1 MRSNAPPGLRNKPGW
16 STFLI
21 AFVTK
26 WYSFLIAFLGR
37 VAWFFNSAGGLVF
50 FDHWPSFFLTFAI
63 KEFEGIG
70 PYQGEEHRICK
81 YFFAI

>member
-1 MRSNAPPGLRNKPGW
+1 MERCG
-16 STFLI
+16 F
-21 AFVTK
+21 
-26 WYSFLIAFLGR
+26 
-37 VAWFFNSAGGLVF
+37 
-50 FDHWPSFFLTFAI
+50 I